1 MSNDSVTPDLI
12 KRYSAPVPRYTSYPT
27 APHFSGTVDA
37 DVFRRWLGEL
47 KAGSK
52 LSLYAHIPFCH
63 ALCWYCGCSTKA
75 TSRAEP
81 TKGYLPALLKEIEHV
96 SGLVTRNHEV
106 THIHWGGGSPN
117 ILSEESIT
125 ELAGAMRRHYNIGKS
140 CDFAVEVDP
149 RNLTEE
155 QVDAFAR
162 SGVTRVSVGVQD
174 FDPKVQ
180 EAINRFQPFEMTKRA
195 IELFRAHGVK
205 SVNMDLVYGLPHQTR
220 QSIQRTME
228 QTLSLRPDRIAV
240 FGYAHLPSRF
250 RHQRL
255 ISDDALPGAVERY
268 AQSQRLARILTGA
281 GYVRVGLDHYAIP
294 GDTLA
299 SGNVARN
306 FQGYTSD
313 TAEALIGFGASA
325 ISKLP
330 QGYAQNTVPTPD
342 YQERI
347 DRIGLATVRG
357 LELTDDDRM
366 RADVIERLMCDFTFS
381 RSAVSG
387 AYGAAAEPVLT
398 EAEHLI
404 EADHD
409 GFIERTADG
418 FVVRERGRPFIRTIC
433 ACFDAYLGESKA
445 QHAIAV

>member
-1 MSNDSVTPDLI
+1 MSNDSVTPNLI
-12 KRYSAPVPRYTSYPT
+12 KRYSAPVPRYTSYPP
-27 APHFSGTVDA
+27 APHFSGKVDA
-37 DVFRRWLGEL
+37 EVFRGWLAALRPG
-47 KAGSK
+47 AK
-52 LSLYAHIPFCH
+52 LSLYSHIPFCH

-81 TKGYLPALLKEIEHV
+81 TNGYLQALLKEIEHV
-96 SGLVTRNHEV
+96 AGIVPRDHEV

-117 ILSEESIT
+117 ILSEDSIS
-125 ELAGAMRRHYNIGKS
+125 ELAGTARRHFNISKD
-140 CDFAVEVDP
+140 CDFAVEIDP
-149 RNLTEE
+149 RNLTED
-155 QVDAFAR
+155 QVDAFAKA
-162 SGVTRVSVGVQD
+162 GVTRVSVGVQD

-195 IELFRAHGVK
+195 IELFRAHGVR
-205 SVNMDLVYGLPHQTR
+205 SVNMDLVYGLPYQTR
-220 QSIQRTME
+220 ASIQRTME

-255 ISDDALPGAVERY
+255 ISDDALPDAVERY

-281 GYVRVGLDHYAIP
+281 GYVRVGLDHYALP
-294 GDTLA
+294 GDSLA

-330 QGYAQNTVPTPD
+330 QGYAQNAVPTPD

-347 DRIGLATVRG
+347 EKTGLATVRG
-357 LELTDDDRM
+357 LALSEDDRM

-381 RSAVSG
+381 RSELRQD
-387 AYGAAAEPVLT
+387 YGAAAEPVLH
-398 EAEHLI
+398 EADHLI

-409 GFIERTADG
+409 GFIERTDDG

-433 ACFDAYLGESKA
+433 ACFDAYLGQSNA